1 MDSPEQPPP
10 VTAQSAVARV
20 PRACGD
26 TAVSRALVSE
36 AALPPQELSVLSQFT
51 AAVAFDTLTGPDTAT
66 TPLAGSA
73 VGLRSATV
81 VSEAASQP
89 PPVPCT
95 EQVDVAVLSRTPVTS
110 PDAEP
115 EVLLAPEPVHRALSQ
130 SARAPAVLDATSSRP
145 AGWPWPPAAAARRS
159 ARDGSAALSP
169 TCEAASI
176 EQSPAAVL
184 QLEDAL
190 VSRTGAGPPATAG
203 VPVTLPVVSAAA
215 LPVQAAAPPQST
227 LDPAVLDAVASPS
240 VSAACRTR

>member
-10 VTAQSAVARV
+10 VTVQSADAFV

-36 AALPPQELSVLSQFT
+36 TALPPHVPPVPSVLSQFT
-51 AAVAFDTLTGPDTAT
+51 AAVAFDTLTGPATAT
-66 TPLAGSA
+66 TPLAAPAGSA
-73 VGLRSATV
+73 VGLRSVTV

-95 EQVDVAVLSRTPVTS
+95 EQVEVAVLSRTPVTS

-145 AGWPWPPAAAARRS
+145 ATGCPPAAAARRS
-159 ARDGSAALSP
+159 ARDGAAAESP
-169 TCEAASI
+169 TCEAAWI
-176 EQSPAAVL
+176 EQSPAAVV

-203 VPVTLPVVSAAA
+203 VPVTVPVVSAAA

-227 LDPAVLDAVASPS
+227 LDPAVLD
-240 VSAACRTR
+240 